1 MLTWRGAGLGHRE
14 AIGFRQH
21 DIQDDDV
28 VEARFPVLGGRFPV
42 VHGVGGVAVV
52 LKDAGQRLGEAGVIF
67 DDQNVHSG
75 PSP

>member
-1 MLTWRGAGLGHRE
+1 MLLGKSNQSSI
-14 AIGFRQH
+14 AVLIALQH
-21 DIQDDDV
+21 EEEIN
-28 VEARFPVLGGRFPV
+28 EKKNAY
-42 VHGVGGVAVV
+42 VAVV